1 MTIVNAVI
9 TSFAAALALVFSFV
23 PKLVGFLVILIIG
36 LIVAG
41 ILRRGVTFLLR
52 KFGFDRIADRIGL
65 TRFTQQM
72 DVKTDA
78 ADILGRIVY
87 WFILLIFL
95 VPAVNA
101 LGLTSV
107 STLLGQI
114 VGYLPNVFVAILIL
128 FLGTLAATVVA
139 DLVRGAAASAGSS
152 NPNLFS
158 NLARYA
164 IIGFVAIVALEQL
177 GIATSLLNI
186 LFTAVIGAAALAA
199 AIAFGLG
206 GQETARKYLS
216 RADSSL
222 NSAASSIPAQG
233 MGTVPADGSHLRD
246 YTNQDTPLQN
256 QQTLRN
262 RPTLNQ

>member
-87 WFILLIFL
+87 
-95 VPAVNA
+95 
-101 LGLTSV
+101 
-107 STLLGQI
+107 
-114 VGYLPNVFVAILIL
+114 
-128 FLGTLAATVVA
+128 
-139 DLVRGAAASAGSS
+139 
-152 NPNLFS
+152 
-158 NLARYA
+158 
-164 IIGFVAIVALEQL
+164 
-177 GIATSLLNI
+177 
-186 LFTAVIGAAALAA
+186 
-199 AIAFGLG
+199 
-206 GQETARKYLS
+206 
-216 RADSSL
+216 
-222 NSAASSIPAQG
+222 
-233 MGTVPADGSHLRD
+233 
-246 YTNQDTPLQN
+246 
-256 QQTLRN
+256 
-262 RPTLNQ
+262 